1 LADILFA
8 EIFRETGRG
17 FTENHFFIKIGKF
30 NYRRL
35 LIARLVLLVPREYR
49 LETLL
54 GFDGHRLR
62 THVLPLVVRVSTS
75 ASIHINCD
83 VVLNNHAS
91 VLVHCVKKNTVYLV
105 GQVAPTALVGE
116 RLCDNPGRG
125 RHKRRVVL
133 PVSRRKPLFA

>member
-1 LADILFA
+1 
-8 EIFRETGRG
+8 
-17 FTENHFFIKIGKF
+17 
-30 NYRRL
+30 
-35 LIARLVLLVPREYR
+35 LLVPREYR

-116 RLCDNPGRG
+116 RLCDNPGRS

-133 PVSRRKPLFA
+133 PVSRRKPLLA